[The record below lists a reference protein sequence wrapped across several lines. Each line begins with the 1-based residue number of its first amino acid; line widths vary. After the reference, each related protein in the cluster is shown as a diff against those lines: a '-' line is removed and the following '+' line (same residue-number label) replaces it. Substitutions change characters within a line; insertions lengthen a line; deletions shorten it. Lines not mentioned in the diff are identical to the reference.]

1 MKNIDGI
8 IKSLLYSD
16 RPVTPKNIK
25 FPVLRELL
33 LSDKMR
39 EILDVK
45 NGEMRKLILHYQKE
59 ISADKQLKEPQYYLN
74 IIDNIQ
80 NERINKVL
88 NGNTNK
94 VLYNRLRKVYED
106 EETEKNKKDRGTRR
120 FSLRNGYIDIKI
132 TTLPELEYDIKILQL
147 DAIYN
152 IVTTYTAIRSTELI
166 NWYEKLVRY
175 AKENYG
181 NLPVIKT
188 SSIYVGENDIKS
200 EEYILYHCL
209 TDDKIYCINRY
220 KLKFQK

>member
-94 VLYNRLRKVYED
+94 VLYNRLRKIYEN
-106 EETEKNKKDRGTRR
+106 EEIEKIKKDRGIRR
-120 FSLRNGYIDIKI
+120 FSLRNGFIDVKV
-132 TTLPELEYDIKILQL
+132 TTLIELEYDIQMLQL
-147 DAIYN
+147 DSIYN
-152 IVTTYTAIRSTELI
+152 VVTTYNAIKSTELI
-166 NWYEKLVRY
+166 NWYEKLVKY
-175 AKENYG
+175 AKETYG
-181 NLPVIKT
+181 SIPVIKT
-188 SSIYVGENDIKS
+188 ASIYVGEDDIKS
-200 EEYILYHCL
+200 EEFLLYHCL
-209 TDDKIYCINRY
+209 TDDKIYCIQRT
-220 KLKFQK
+220 KLKF